1 MIRIPAPAKIN
12 LRLLVLARED
22 TGYHSLETLFCGIDL
37 ADELEVQKADE
48 GVRLEVQGDV
58 DTGPAEKNLVVRAAH
73 AFLEESGLARGVTIR
88 LRKRIP
94 AEAGLGGGSSDGAAT
109 LRALNSLYEEPI
121 DPDRLLEVGATL
133 GSDVAFFLSPTPYA
147 LAWGRGQR
155 LMSLPPLPQAHVLV
169 AKPDDAIATPAA
181 FARLSE
187 LREGNH
193 PHAAGAT
200 STDRLGSWQRVAKRA
215 VNDLEPPAF
224 EAIPSLPDAKRE
236 LVECGASLA
245 LLAGSGSSLFGIF
258 HEEDALAGAEKAMR
272 RMGLRTWRCRTL
284 NQWPEPGSRD

>member
-1 MIRIPAPAKIN
+1 MIRIAAPAKVN

-22 TGYHSLETLFCGIDL
+22 TGYHALETLFCAIDL

-58 DTGPAEKNLVVRAAH
+58 DTGPPEKNLVVRAAH

-88 LRKRIP
+88 LRKQIP
-94 AEAGLGGGSSDGAAT
+94 AQAGLGGGSSDGAAT
-109 LRALNSLYEEPI
+109 LRALNRLFGEPI
-121 DPDRLLEVGATL
+121 DPDRLLEIGAAL
-133 GSDVAFFLSPTPYA
+133 GSDVPFFLSPTPYA
-147 LAWGRGQR
+147 LAWARGQR

-169 AKPDDAIATPAA
+169 AKPEEAIPTPAA

-187 LREGNH
+187 LRESNR
-193 PHAAGAT
+193 PTTAAAT
-200 STDRLGSWQRVAKRA
+200 SMERLGSWQMVAKRA

-245 LLAGSGSSLFGIF
+245 LLAGSGSSIFGIF
-258 HEEDALAGAEKAMR
+258 HDEEAIAGAETAMR
-272 RMGLRTWRCRTL
+272 RIGLRTWRCRTL
-284 NQWPEPGSRD
+284 SRWPEPDSRD